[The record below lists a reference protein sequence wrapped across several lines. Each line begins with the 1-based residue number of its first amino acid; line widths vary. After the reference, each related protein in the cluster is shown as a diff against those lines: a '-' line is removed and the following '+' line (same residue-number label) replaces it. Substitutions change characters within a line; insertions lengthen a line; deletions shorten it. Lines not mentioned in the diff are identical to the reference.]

1 MIDCSS
7 THQHASCT
15 LHNHFADY
23 GLLQYSNVCGTGNL
37 HGMHR
42 ETGDPEHGV
51 E

>member
-15 LHNHFADY
+15 LHSHFPDY
-23 GLLQYSNVCGTGNL
+23 SLSQYVYGTGTL
-37 HGMHR
+37 HGMHPI
-42 ETGDPEHGV
+42 TGDPEHVV